1 MTSGQGD
8 PFCRHRWPA
17 PRPAP
22 DFGPCQCVRMSGH
35 VDAHRCCCGA
45 EDTGAVTLAER
56 LDAAEDGQQFGAAL
70 DDLFRALEKAIDDE

>member
-1 MTSGQGD
+1 
-8 PFCRHRWPA
+8 
-17 PRPAP
+17 
-22 DFGPCQCVRMSGH
+22 MSGH